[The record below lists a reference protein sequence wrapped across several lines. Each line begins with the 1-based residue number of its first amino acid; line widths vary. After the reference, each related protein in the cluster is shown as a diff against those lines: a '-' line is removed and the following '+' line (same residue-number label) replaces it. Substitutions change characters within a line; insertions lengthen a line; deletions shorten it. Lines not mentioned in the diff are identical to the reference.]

1 VLLLAFLIGVAGSRS
16 LTAPAAVAWSYW
28 LSSSWLPISFGGLS
42 SAAGVGETIHRAW
55 VTKFARAW

>member
-1 VLLLAFLIGVAGSRS
+1 
-16 LTAPAAVAWSYW
+16 VAWSYW

-55 VTKFARAW
+55 VTTFARAW